1 MARKISKGR
10 IAFQIVNYALLGA
23 LALSCF
29 LPVVHMLAVSLSD
42 KIYAEPKLVGLIPK
56 GFTLGAYR
64 TLFAGRTFSH
74 ALLVSVIRTLAGTA
88 ANVVLTVL
96 LAYPLSKNSRE
107 FPFRA
112 VYMTLCLIVMV
123 FNAGLVPNYLFLNGL
138 GLFDTVWVLILPGAA
153 PVFSAVLMMNFMRAL
168 PKDIEEAAMIDGAG
182 YFRMLAAVVAPLSL
196 PSIATVSLFAF
207 VGHWN
212 SWFDGLLY
220 NRSMDHY
227 PLQTY
232 LQVVLTARA
241 PSNIDSAATQVGQ
254 NLKAAQIFIAM
265 VPLLLVYPFAQRFF
279 VTGITMGS
287 VKG

>member
-1 MARKISKGR
+1 
-10 IAFQIVNYALLGA
+10 
-23 LALSCF
+23 
-29 LPVVHMLAVSLSD
+29 
-42 KIYAEPKLVGLIPK
+42 
-56 GFTLGAYR
+56 
-64 TLFAGRTFSH
+64 
-74 ALLVSVIRTLAGTA
+74 
-88 ANVVLTVL
+88 
-96 LAYPLSKNSRE
+96 
-107 FPFRA
+107 
-112 VYMTLCLIVMV
+112 
-123 FNAGLVPNYLFLNGL
+123 
-138 GLFDTVWVLILPGAA
+138 
-153 PVFSAVLMMNFMRAL
+153 
-168 PKDIEEAAMIDGAG
+168 MIDGAG